1 MEMKTVSA
9 KEAENVQEVFHRE
22 QKCSVILLLEGTDH
36 HLPQRKRKSS
46 SHPMSS
52 SNTSNTS

>member
-36 HLPQRKRKSS
+36 HLSS